1 MKTPVWET
9 AVLWVLTLLLGAF
22 FVMAGGTKLAA
33 SESQSAHFIRWGYPG
48 WFLYLVGFLETAG
61 AIGLLVPRL
70 AGLSALLL
78 GGVMVGAALTHLVH
92 DELAAVPVPLVLLC
106 FLGAIAY
113 ARRDSLSSLLAKL
126 TGRYRS

>member
-1 MKTPVWET
+1 MNTPVWKT

-33 SESQSAHFIRWGYPG
+33 AESQSAHFIRWGYPG

-106 FLGAIAY
+106 LLGAIAY

-126 TGRYRS
+126 TGRS

>member
-1 MKTPVWET
+1 MNTPVWKT

-92 DELAAVPVPLVLLC
+92 DYPNEASDREAIRTAVSRILASTSAVLRIASRSEAS
-106 FLGAIAY
+106 LG
-113 ARRDSLSSLLAKL
+113 
-126 TGRYRS
+126 